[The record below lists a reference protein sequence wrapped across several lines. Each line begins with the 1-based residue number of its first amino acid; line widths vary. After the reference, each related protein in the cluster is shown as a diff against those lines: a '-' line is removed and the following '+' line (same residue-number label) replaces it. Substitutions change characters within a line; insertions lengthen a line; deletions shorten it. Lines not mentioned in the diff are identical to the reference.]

1 MNLNLNFVF
10 VSCKKPRVFFSQTCK
25 KQSTKKTDKKSQLHD
40 FFYSVSE
47 TGFHII

>member
-10 VSCKKPRVFFSQTCK
+10 VSFFFLVFFSQTCK